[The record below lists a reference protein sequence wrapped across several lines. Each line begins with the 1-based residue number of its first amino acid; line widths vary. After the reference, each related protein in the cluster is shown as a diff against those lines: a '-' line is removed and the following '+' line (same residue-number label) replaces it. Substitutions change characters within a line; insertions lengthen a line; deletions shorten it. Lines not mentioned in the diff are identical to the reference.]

1 MRLVATRRFK
11 EGARL
16 GRNIPSG
23 GGDAPLLRAGVELTE
38 RHREALIRAGVNGVY
53 IEDQLGADIEII
65 QPVGDSTRAEARGAL
80 SRALKEM
87 PGRAAKGEA
96 ISDKRMSEL
105 MDVAAL
111 ISDEVARV
119 GEAAIA
125 LSDLSAADNY
135 TMEHSIDVTVAGLL
149 VARDH
154 WEKKGRIDWRG
165 ERTWDRFDQHLT
177 QLGIGLFLHDIGKLA
192 VPATIL
198 HKPGKLE
205 PDEWEI
211 MKQHPTVGLEMVKS
225 DAIWARA
232 KDVIRS
238 HHERWD
244 GSGYPRG
251 LVAEDIQPF
260 ARIAAVADVFD
271 AVTSDRPYAEAS
283 PQHVGVRIILEGA
296 GVAFDPEIVAAFR
309 EVIAPYPP
317 GTDLTLAD
325 GRVGVVVSVPPDF
338 IELPLV
344 RVHRDA
350 EGREVKP
357 YDIYLTEHPELAPKL
372 LLPKAPSAA
381 LTESDAE
388 AAAEAEAAAA

>member
-1 MRLVATRRFK
+1 VRLVATRRYK

-16 GRNIPSG
+16 GRDIPAG
-23 GGDAPLLRAGVELTE
+23 AGDAPLLRAGVELTE

-53 IEDQLGADIEII
+53 IEDSLGEDIEIV
-65 QPVGDSTRAEARGAL
+65 QPVADSTRAEARGAL
-80 SRALKEM
+80 TRALKEM
-87 PGRAAKGEA
+87 PGLAAKGEA
-96 ISDKRMSEL
+96 ISDKRMTEL
-105 MDVAAL
+105 MDIAAV
-111 ISDEVARV
+111 ISDEVSRI

-125 LSDLSAADNY
+125 LSDLAAADNY
-135 TMEHSIDVTVAGLL
+135 TMEHSIDVTVVGLL
-149 VARDH
+149 IARDH
-154 WEKKGRIDWRG
+154 WEKKGRVDWRG

-192 VPATIL
+192 VPANIL

-205 PDEWEI
+205 PDEWEL
-211 MKQHPTVGLEMVKS
+211 MKQHPDVGLEMVKT

-251 LVAEDIQPF
+251 LAADDIQPF
-260 ARIAAVADVFD
+260 ARVAAVADVFD

-283 PQHVGVRIILEGA
+283 PQHVGVRVILEGE
-296 GVAFDPEIVAAFR
+296 GTAFDPEVVGAFR

-317 GTDLTLAD
+317 GTDLTLTD

-344 RVHRDA
+344 RVHRAAD
-350 EGREVKP
+350 GSEVKP
-357 YDIYLTEHPELAPKL
+357 YDIYLTEHPHLAPKV
-372 LLPKAPSAA
+372 LLPKASSGAQ
-381 LTESDAE
+381 EEAE
-388 AAAEAEAAAA
+388 AADLAEAEAASA